1 MQTMTKRQPL
11 SSLKSFES
19 FFASAKRWSHKPGDP
34 PIKPLAYMGHND
46 DMPISRY
53 MIVRKVGEGLEYRTS
68 LEVEARLDLLEVID
82 RHMLQ
87 ITGGV
92 YRHG

>member
-1 MQTMTKRQPL
+1 MSESRAPAE
-11 SSLKSFES
+11 SS
-19 FFASAKRWSHKPGDP
+19 FFNVDADF
-34 PIKPLAYMGHND
+34 
-46 DMPISRY
+46 
-53 MIVRKVGEGLEYRTS
+53 KVH
-68 LEVEARLDLLEVID
+68 VPNLLEVID